1 MWDLGLNAAVP
12 PAGELTRTSFDST
25 RSRTAGERMRLRI
38 GLASASY
45 IRAGRLASR
54 PAARCPMYD
63 TIQEKPVSESATETR
78 LWLAVVT
85 DAVQDWMHGPLRV
98 RREAE
103 EYLFHDERDF
113 PELCERAGLNASLL
127 RAKLMRA
134 RDRAV

>member
-1 MWDLGLNAAVP
+1 MECSSKPRAVRCECIEANSLRFNAFGRYVRANGSAQWP
-12 PAGELTRTSFDST
+12 SKCYLHRRWAFRYH
-25 RSRTAGERMRLRI
+25 ARLE
-38 GLASASY
+38 A
-45 IRAGRLASR
+45 
-54 PAARCPMYD
+54 PMYQA
-63 TIQEKPVSESATETR
+63 IQDLPVSESATETR

-127 RAKLMRA
+127 RAKLIRA
-134 RDRAV
+134 RARAA

>member
-1 MWDLGLNAAVP
+1 
-12 PAGELTRTSFDST
+12 
-25 RSRTAGERMRLRI
+25 
-38 GLASASY
+38 
-45 IRAGRLASR
+45 
-54 PAARCPMYD
+54 MYQA
-63 TIQEKPVSESATETR
+63 IQETPVSESATETR

-127 RAKLMRA
+127 RAKLIRA
-134 RDRAV
+134 RARAA